1 MVRQGDA
8 KAEAT
13 VTPEVTAEKNTN
25 ENNACPVVVCEMCS
39 RVLEGAFY
47 KSPYVCMLISGNFN
61 AQNMITWEK
70 VFRPHG

>member
-13 VTPEVTAEKNTN
+13 VTPEVTAEKNTH

-39 RVLEGAFY
+39 RVLEGALFTNLLMF
-47 KSPYVCMLISGNFN
+47 VC
-61 AQNMITWEK
+61 
-70 VFRPHG
+70 